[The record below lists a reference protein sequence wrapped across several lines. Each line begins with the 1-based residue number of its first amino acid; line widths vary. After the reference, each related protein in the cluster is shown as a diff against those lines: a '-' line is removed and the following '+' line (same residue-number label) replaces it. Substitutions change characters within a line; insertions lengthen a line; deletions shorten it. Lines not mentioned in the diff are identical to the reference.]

1 MRMNN
6 NKVHINQL
14 VGKYLVRMIHMNSLI
29 QYAYAGSAATSINV
43 VIDLYSIKNSV
54 LGVDFEANGYDL
66 CSAILDMVVHYKNY
80 FRGLRVDPYFI
91 LIDSNNRPV
100 RNIQLYP
107 NYNSSFAIKTT
118 SVNYAGIKANLEVLS
133 QVCNYL
139 PNVNYI
145 HTEDEVSV
153 ALAFL
158 LEQFGT
164 EVPTMI
170 ISRDMYTSL
179 LFDLPFNITWLY
191 PSKYKGEDK
200 SLIITP
206 YNARSVIFA
215 KVYKWAQ
222 EEYLNELSM
231 SFIFAATKFPARDLP
246 PILQYRTLV
255 SKAKNNPNAL
265 LSDNIVAE
273 HILPDI
279 TTRRMT
285 LDIPLQLESYRLTAE
300 SRLIKNTPPKLYD
313 TEGLKL
319 INNDLF
325 AGTLQLDDLLR

>member
-1 MRMNN
+1 MRMNS

-14 VGKYLVRMIHMNSLI
+14 VGKYLVRMVHMNNLI
-29 QYAYAGSAATSINV
+29 QYAYAGSTATSINI

-54 LGVDFEANGYDL
+54 LGVDFDANGYDF

-91 LIDSNNRPV
+91 LIDSNNRPA
-100 RNIQLYP
+100 RNIQLCP

-118 SVNYAGIKANLEVLS
+118 SANYAGIKANLEVLS

-139 PNVNYI
+139 PDVNYI
-145 HTEDEVSV
+145 HTEDEAAV

-158 LEQFGT
+158 LEQFDT
-164 EVPTMI
+164 ETPTMI
-170 ISRDMYTSL
+170 ISRDMYMGL
-179 LFDLPFNITWLY
+179 LFDLPYNITLLY
-191 PSKYKGEDK
+191 PSKYNGVDK
-200 SLIITP
+200 SWIITP
-206 YNARSVIFA
+206 RNARNVIFS
-215 KVYKWAQ
+215 KVYGSSQ
-222 EEYLNELSM
+222 EERLNMMPM
-231 SFIFAATKFPARDLP
+231 SLIFAATKFPARDLA

-255 SKAKNNPNAL
+255 SKVTDIPNMPWNT
-265 LSDNIVAE
+265 NIANSMM
-273 HILPDI
+273 PGI
-279 TTRRMT
+279 TSRHMI

-300 SRLIKNTPPKLYD
+300 SRLIKNAPPKLYD